1 MFRVPARSRRRGRRS
16 VGDRLGVR
24 LKVEMVYGGGH
35 GELERLDGG
44 MGLTKMEPVSEL
56 KRGDGEWTHG

>member
-1 MFRVPARSRRRGRRS
+1 